1 VVYGE
6 WSLQCAEAM
15 QNLATVMDGL
25 GHNREAE
32 QLLVRA
38 LDVEEEVRCQ
48 LLCSVVSQSV
58 ECPIVM
64 YQIISCRFVARTT
77 WRTP

>member
-1 VVYGE
+1 
-6 WSLQCAEAM
+6 M

-38 LDVEEEVRCQ
+38 LGVEEEVRCQ
-48 LLCSVVSQSV
+48 LLCSVVLQSV
-58 ECPIVM
+58 EYSNVPN
-64 YQIISCRFVARTT
+64 YFL
-77 WRTP
+77 

>member
-6 WSLQCAEAM
+6 RSLQCAEAM

-38 LDVEEEVRCQ
+38 LGVEEEVRCQ
-48 LLCSVVSQSV
+48 LLCSVVLQSV
-58 ECPIVM
+58 EYSNVPN
-64 YQIISCRFVARTT
+64 YFL
-77 WRTP
+77 